1 MTTETASPWPPHR
14 KPRRTVAEL
23 IAEKHAKP
31 VEITDKWQIDGVFD
45 SDEEVD
51 EFNATVRE
59 WRDASL
65 A

>member
-1 MTTETASPWPPHR
+1 MTTETVSHWPGHR

-31 VEITDKWQIDGVFD
+31 VEPTDEWRIEGVFE

-59 WRDASL
+59 WRSASP

>member
-1 MTTETASPWPPHR
+1 MTTETVGPWHAPR

-31 VEITDKWQIDGVFD
+31 VEDTDEWRIGGVFD
-45 SDEEVD
+45 SDDEVD
-51 EFNATVRE
+51 EFNAAVRE

>member
-1 MTTETASPWPPHR
+1 MTTETVSPWPAHR

-23 IAEKHAKP
+23 IAAKGAKP
-31 VEITDKWQIDGVFD
+31 IEATDEWRIEGVFG